1 MAFRKTFVLS
11 DESVNTYGFWV
22 RTEGIRL
29 ENAKKNCP
37 AYFNH
42 RTWEVPLGHWENL
55 RVNDKGQLLGDI
67 VIEGGNDVEKD
78 MIRKIENGDIKA
90 ASVGLDPITWNDA
103 PEQLKFSQ
111 YTPTLDE
118 CELFEA
124 SLAPLPGNKNA
135 LALKTKDGFVTLSA
149 ENSETIIPQLKQPF
163 DMKKIALKLGL
174 SENASEAEVLEAL
187 NKVLLN
193 SENAEAMRQHIEGE
207 ASNELDSEEKKTL
220 FVELSKTNFKQA
232 LSFLKLNKKPA
243 EQPAAG
249 GEAQASSAQSGGV
262 KKDVKVTDL
271 IQKGK
276 SNLSKAAGED
286 EEKECFDYLQKHN
299 PVELSRIR
307 KEDPERYTAL
317 AKDYQNGKRYKK

>member
-22 RTEGIRL
+22 RTTGIRL

-55 RVNDKGQLLGDI
+55 RINDKGQLLGDL
-67 VIEGGNDVEKD
+67 VIEGGNDLEKD
-78 MIRKIENGDIKA
+78 YIRKIENGDIKA
-90 ASVGLDPITWNDA
+90 ASVGLDPLTWNDE
-103 PEQLKFSQ
+103 PEQLKFGQ
-111 YTPTLDE
+111 YTPTLEE

-174 SENASEAEVLEAL
+174 SENASEAEILEAL
-187 NKVLLN
+187 QKVLLN
-193 SENAEAMRQHIEGE
+193 AENAEAMRQHIEGE
-207 ASNELDSEEKKTL
+207 ASTELDSEEKKAL

-232 LSFLKLNKKPA
+232 MSFLKLNKKPA
-243 EQPAAG
+243 EQPIASEEG
-249 GEAQASSAQSGGV
+249 QASPAQSTIV
-262 KKDVKVTDL
+262 KKDVKVTEL
-271 IQKGK
+271 IRNGK
-276 SNLSKAAGED
+276 ANLSKTATED

-299 PVELSRIR
+299 HVELSRIR
-307 KEDPERYTAL
+307 KEEPDRYAAL